1 MSISKAE
8 KAYIQAGLLASP
20 PRRQDGRPLLDFR
33 SISLETGVAPL
44 ANGSARLLLGDGTE
58 VLAATKLQVDDAPA
72 PSVTC
77 SVTCSP
83 SAYPHLSASAIEDTQ
98 ADLTALLHSTLSHHR
113 PPNLTILPGKKAWAL
128 HLDVLVL
135 ADAGN
140 LPDALFMAA
149 RAALCDT
156 RVPRTRAVEY
166 KARKDSGFDTHAA
179 PADFELPD
187 YWDEGEVLAGSDAW
201 PVCVT
206 LNIESPA
213 VHYLDAVLQEEAST
227 PLRLLLVFS
236 FPGPTLQGMRTLGS
250 GDLTLPQIKS
260 LLADGEKYAQEIM
273 QALNAKLKEEDLRRN
288 QKARDQFE
296 QRF

>member
-8 KAYIQAGLLASP
+8 KAYIQTGLLSNP

-33 SISLETGVAPL
+33 AISLETGV
-44 ANGSARLLLGDGTE
+44 
-58 VLAATKLQVDDAPA
+58 LAASKLQVDDE

-77 SVTCSP
+77 TVTCSP
-83 SAYPHLSASAIEDTQ
+83 SAYPHLAPSAIEDAQ
-98 ADLTALLHSTLSHHR
+98 ADLTALLHSTLAPHR
-113 PPNLTILPGKKAWAL
+113 PANLAILPGKKAWAL

-140 LPDALFMAA
+140 LHDALFLAA

-166 KARKDSGFDTHAA
+166 KARKDTGFDTRAA
-179 PADFELPD
+179 PADWELPD
-187 YWDEGEVLAGSDAW
+187 YWDEGEVLAGGDAW

-206 LNIESPA
+206 LNVESPS
-213 VHYLDAVLQEEAST
+213 VHYLDAGLQEEAST
-227 PLRLLLVFS
+227 PLRLLL
-236 FPGPTLQGMRTLGS
+236 
-250 GDLTLPQIKS
+250 LTLPHIKA
-260 LLADGEKYAQEIM
+260 LLADGEKYAWEIM
-273 QALNAKLKEEDLRRN
+273 LALNAKLKEEDLRRN
-288 QKARDQFE
+288 QKARVRFE